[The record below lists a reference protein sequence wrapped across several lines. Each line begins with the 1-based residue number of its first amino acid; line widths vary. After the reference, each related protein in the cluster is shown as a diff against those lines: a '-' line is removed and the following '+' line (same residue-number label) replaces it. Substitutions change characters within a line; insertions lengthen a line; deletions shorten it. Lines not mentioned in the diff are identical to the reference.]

1 MKKILYTATVFSHI
15 KLFHQPFMKLMREK
29 GYEVYVACDTKGTFD
44 DLSINYCDKLIDVC
58 FPRNPFSLKT
68 FKAYKEIKSIID
80 NNHFDIIH
88 CNSPTASILTRIAAR
103 KQKNTKVIYMAHG
116 FHFFKGA
123 PLINWLL
130 FYPVEYICSYFTDI
144 LVTINDEDYQNAMKM
159 HAKKV
164 FKING
169 VGIDL
174 DKYSNVERE
183 YDKDS
188 LYLLSVGELNSNKN
202 HKIVIDA
209 IKNRDDLDYHICGK
223 GSLDKELKELAHNNC
238 VNLVLEGFQ
247 TNIKEFLDKAD
258 IFIFPSLREGLPKS
272 VMEAMACGLPCIV
285 SNVRGNRDLIDNG
298 KGGFVVE
305 NNENDYLEAINK
317 LKNDPMLRK
326 QMGEYNINKI
336 KNYSIDS
343 ILEQMEKIYES

>member
-169 VGIDL
+169 VGIDINNIL
-174 DKYSNVERE
+174 KKEEYSDFNN
-183 YDKDS
+183 KII
-188 LYLLSVGELNSNKN
+188 SVGELISRKN
-202 HKIVIDA
+202 HQIIINS
-209 IKNRDDLDYHICGK
+209 IKNTDIEYTICGSGPLK
-223 GSLDKELKELAHNNC
+223 NSLIELAKINN
-238 VNLVLEGFQ
+238 VNLLLPGFISDISSYLLQ
-247 TNIKEFLDKAD
+247 YD
-258 IFIFPSLREGLPKS
+258 IFVFPSKQEGLPKAL
-272 VMEAMACGLPCIV
+272 MEAMACGLPCIV
-285 SNVRGNRDLIDNG
+285 SNVRGNRDLIDDG

-305 NNENDYLEAINK
+305 NNENEYLEAINK